1 MLTCRLV
8 STVQRLGQSV
18 PHLNPSTSQ
27 SSDAVTNKRSLEVRE
42 NLRVLDRRNW
52 WHWWNTV
59 LVIMLLTG
67 AIAALTLPKILSNK
81 EISSQLQIEIAV
93 RGLLGVV
100 LIFNIY
106 MLYQQHL
113 LARLRNYLSS
123 QMEVATEQRVRAEAF
138 YELAILDP
146 LTGLYNRRFS
156 EEKLRTEIA
165 RADRCGNP
173 LVVILLDLDNFK
185 DINDR
190 YGHSAGDLILQ
201 EFARRL
207 SKGTR
212 GSDVAV
218 RLGGDEF
225 LVILPECP
233 PEKIDIVL
241 SRLTEFEVETGQDRI
256 PVSSSRGWAQYELA
270 DTAEQLIRRADEALY
285 ANKAMRFSHTSH
297 NADRSLT

>member
-1 MLTCRLV
+1 MTTNGNSASLGETTNDRSQEV
-8 STVQRLGQSV
+8 RQRLR
-18 PHLNPSTSQ
+18 L
-27 SSDAVTNKRSLEVRE
+27 
-42 NLRVLDRRNW
+42 LDRKNW

-59 LVIMLLTG
+59 LVIMLLMGGIG
-67 AIAALTLPKILSNK
+67 ALSLPRILSDK
-81 EISSQLQIEIAV
+81 DISSQVDIETAV

-113 LARLRNYLSS
+113 LGLLRKYLSN
-123 QMEVATEQRVRAEAF
+123 QMEVATEQRVRAEAY

-146 LTGLYNRRFS
+146 LTGLYNRRYS
-156 EEKLRTEIA
+156 EEKLASEIA

-190 YGHSAGDLILQ
+190 YGHCAGDIVLK

-225 LVILPECP
+225 LVILPDCP
-233 PEKIDIVL
+233 PEKIGIVM
-241 SRLTEFEVETGQDRI
+241 SRLAEFEVETAEETI
-256 PVSSSRGWAQYELA
+256 EVSSSRGWAQYKPA
-270 DTAEQLIRRADEALY
+270 DTAEKLMNRADASLY
-285 ANKAMRFSHTSH
+285 ENKALRLTRGSL
-297 NADRSLT
+297 NDDADRESNPTVIDRSTIKIG

>member
-1 MLTCRLV
+1 MTTTRKI
-8 STVQRLGQSV
+8 
-18 PHLNPSTSQ
+18 P
-27 SSDAVTNKRSLEVRE
+27 SSDAAISDRSHEVRQR
-42 NLRVLDRRNW
+42 LRVLDRRNW

-59 LVIMLLTG
+59 LVIMLLMG
-67 AIAALTLPKILSNK
+67 AIGALSLLKILSDK
-81 EISSQLQIEIAV
+81 DLSSQLEIETAV

-100 LIFNIY
+100 LIFNMY

-113 LARLRNYLSS
+113 LGLLRKYLSN
-123 QMEVATEQRVRAEAF
+123 QMEVATEQRVRAEAY

-146 LTGLYNRRFS
+146 LTGLYNRRYS
-156 EEKLRTEIA
+156 EEKLASEIA

-173 LVVILLDLDNFK
+173 LVVVLLDLDNFK

-190 YGHSAGDLILQ
+190 YGYCAGDFVLK

-225 LVILPECP
+225 LVILPDCP
-233 PEKIDIVL
+233 PEKIGIVL
-241 SRLTEFEVETGQDRI
+241 SRLAEFDVETGQDMI
-256 PVSSSRGWAQYELA
+256 AVSSSRGWAQYEPA
-270 DTAEQLIRRADEALY
+270 DTAEKLMNRADESLY
-285 ANKAMRFSHTSH
+285 ENKAMRFTRTSL
-297 NADRSLT
+297 NDGAARPSDPPEINRTTIKIG

>member
-1 MLTCRLV
+1 MNLSKLQ
-8 STVQRLGQSV
+8 STDAAT
-18 PHLNPSTSQ
+18 NE
-27 SSDAVTNKRSLEVRE
+27 SSHKIRR
-42 NLRVLDRRNW
+42 NLRVLDRKNW

-59 LVIMLLTG
+59 LVIMLLMG
-67 AIAALTLPKILSNK
+67 AVATLSLPEILSNK
-81 EISSQLQIEIAV
+81 DLSSQQEIEIAV

-113 LARLRNYLSS
+113 LGRLRNYLSS
-123 QMEVATEQRVRAEAF
+123 QMEIATEQRVRAEAF
-138 YELAILDP
+138 YELAILDS

-156 EEKLRTEIA
+156 DEQLRSEIA

-173 LVVILLDLDNFK
+173 LVVLLLDLDNFK

-190 YGHSAGDLILQ
+190 YGHSAGDLVLK

-233 PEKIDIVL
+233 PEKVGIVL
-241 SRLTEFEVETGQDRI
+241 SRVKDFEVEMGQDRI
-256 PVSSSRGWAQYELA
+256 PVSSSRGWAQYELG
-270 DTAEQLIRRADEALY
+270 DTAQELMDRADKALY
-285 ANKAMRFSHTSH
+285 ANKAMR
-297 NADRSLT
+297 LTQAFQR

>member
-1 MLTCRLV
+1 MTTNGN
-8 STVQRLGQSV
+8 SASLGGTT
-18 PHLNPSTSQ
+18 NDRSQ
-27 SSDAVTNKRSLEVRE
+27 EVR
-42 NLRVLDRRNW
+42 LRLRLLDRKNW

-59 LVIMLLTG
+59 LVIMLLMGGIG
-67 AIAALTLPKILSNK
+67 ALSLPRILSDK
-81 EISSQLQIEIAV
+81 DLSSQVEIETAV

-113 LARLRNYLSS
+113 LGLLRRYLSN
-123 QMEVATEQRVRAEAF
+123 QMEVATEQRVRAEAY

-146 LTGLYNRRFS
+146 LTGLYNRRYS
-156 EEKLRTEIA
+156 EEKLASEIA

-190 YGHSAGDLILQ
+190 YGHCAGDIVLK

-225 LVILPECP
+225 LVILPDCP
-233 PEKIDIVL
+233 PEKIGIVM
-241 SRLTEFEVETGQDRI
+241 SRLAEFEVETAEETI
-256 PVSSSRGWAQYELA
+256 EVSSSRGWAQYEPA
-270 DTAEQLIRRADEALY
+270 DTAEKLMNRADESLY
-285 ANKAMRFSHTSH
+285 ENKALRLTRGSL
-297 NADRSLT
+297 NDDADRDSNPTVIDRSTIKIG

>member
-1 MLTCRLV
+1 MTTTRNI
-8 STVQRLGQSV
+8 
-18 PHLNPSTSQ
+18 P
-27 SSDAVTNKRSLEVRE
+27 SSDAAIGDRSHEVRQR
-42 NLRVLDRRNW
+42 LRVLDRRNW

-59 LVIMLLTG
+59 LVIMLLMG
-67 AIAALTLPKILSNK
+67 AIGALSLPKILSDK
-81 EISSQLQIEIAV
+81 DLSSQEEIETAV

-100 LIFNIY
+100 LIFNMY

-113 LARLRNYLSS
+113 LGLLRKYLSN
-123 QMEVATEQRVRAEAF
+123 QMEVATEQRVRAEAY

-146 LTGLYNRRFS
+146 LTGLYNRRYS
-156 EEKLRTEIA
+156 EEKLASEIA

-173 LVVILLDLDNFK
+173 LVVVLLDLDNFK

-190 YGHSAGDLILQ
+190 YGHCAGDFVLK

-225 LVILPECP
+225 LVILPDCP
-233 PEKIDIVL
+233 PEKIGIVL
-241 SRLTEFEVETGQDRI
+241 SRLAEFEVETAQDMI
-256 PVSSSRGWAQYELA
+256 AVSSSRGWAQYEPA
-270 DTAEQLIRRADEALY
+270 DTAEKLMNRADESLY
-285 ANKAMRFSHTSH
+285 ENKAMRFARTSLH
-297 NADRSLT
+297 DGAARPSDPPEINRTTIKIG

>member
-1 MLTCRLV
+1 MTANHDNSPLAGTTNDRSQEV
-8 STVQRLGQSV
+8 RQRLR
-18 PHLNPSTSQ
+18 L
-27 SSDAVTNKRSLEVRE
+27 
-42 NLRVLDRRNW
+42 LDRRNW

-59 LVIMLLTG
+59 LVIMLLMG
-67 AIAALTLPKILSNK
+67 AIGALSLPKILSDK
-81 EISSQLQIEIAV
+81 DLSSQLEIETAV

-113 LARLRNYLSS
+113 LGLLRKYLSN
-123 QMEVATEQRVRAEAF
+123 QMEVATEQRVRAEAY

-146 LTGLYNRRFS
+146 LTGLYNRRYS
-156 EEKLRTEIA
+156 EEKLAGEIA

-173 LVVILLDLDNFK
+173 LVIILLDLDNFK

-190 YGHSAGDLILQ
+190 YGHCAGDFVLK

-225 LVILPECP
+225 LIILPDCP
-233 PEKIDIVL
+233 PEKIGIVL
-241 SRLTEFEVETGQDRI
+241 SRLAEFEVETGQETI
-256 PVSSSRGWAQYELA
+256 KVSSSRGWAQYEPA
-270 DTAEQLIRRADEALY
+270 DTAEKLMKRADDSLY
-285 ANKAMRFSHTSH
+285 ENKAMRFTRTSFH
-297 NADRSLT
+297 DDGTRPGDSPELNRSIIKVG

>member
-1 MLTCRLV
+1 
-8 STVQRLGQSV
+8 
-18 PHLNPSTSQ
+18 
-27 SSDAVTNKRSLEVRE
+27 
-42 NLRVLDRRNW
+42 
-52 WHWWNTV
+52 
-59 LVIMLLTG
+59 MLLIG
-67 AIAALTLPKILSNK
+67 AIVAISLPTILTDNNF
-81 EISSQLQIEIAV
+81 SSRQELGIAV

-113 LARLRNYLSS
+113 LGRLRNYLSS
-123 QMEVATEQRVRAEAF
+123 QMEVATEQRVRAESL

-185 DINDR
+185 DINDH
-190 YGHSAGDLILQ
+190 YGHSTGDFVLQ

-207 SKGTR
+207 IKGTR

-233 PEKIDIVL
+233 PEKIGIVL
-241 SRLTEFEVETGQDRI
+241 SRLTEFEVQTGQDRI

-270 DTAEQLIRRADEALY
+270 DTAEQLIKRADEALY
-285 ANKAMRFSHTSH
+285 VNKEMRFSHTSL
-297 NADRSLT
+297 NADRSRPNDSR

>member
-1 MLTCRLV
+1 MNLSPL
-8 STVQRLGQSV
+8 
-18 PHLNPSTSQ
+18 Q
-27 SSDAVTNKRSLEVRE
+27 SSDPATNESSLKIRQS
-42 NLRVLDRRNW
+42 LRLLDRKNW

-59 LVIMLLTG
+59 LVILLLMG
-67 AIAALTLPKILSNK
+67 AIAALSLPQILVDK
-81 EISSQLQIEIAV
+81 DLSSQLQIEIAV

-113 LARLRNYLSS
+113 LRRLRNNLSS
-123 QMEVATEQRVRAEAF
+123 QMEIATEQRVRAEAF

-156 EEKLRTEIA
+156 EEHLRIEMA
-165 RADRCGNP
+165 RADRSGTP
-173 LVVILLDLDNFK
+173 LVVLLLDLDNFK
-185 DINDR
+185 GINDG
-190 YGHSAGDLILQ
+190 YGHSVGDLVLK

-207 SKGTR
+207 GKGTR

-233 PEKIDIVL
+233 PEKVDTVL
-241 SRLTEFEVETGQDRI
+241 SRLTDFAVETGQDRI
-256 PVSSSRGWAQYELA
+256 PVSSSRGWAQYKLD
-270 DTAEQLIRRADEALY
+270 DTAEQLLKRADEALY
-285 ANKAMRFSHTSH
+285 ANKAMRFSHVPQ
-297 NADRSLT
+297 R

>member
-1 MLTCRLV
+1 
-8 STVQRLGQSV
+8 
-18 PHLNPSTSQ
+18 LNLSTSQ
-27 SSDAVTNKRSLEVRE
+27 SSDAATNQSSLEVRQS
-42 NLRVLDRRNW
+42 LRVLDRKNW
-52 WHWWNTV
+52 WHWWNTA
-59 LVIMLLTG
+59 LVIMLLMGGIG
-67 AIAALTLPKILSNK
+67 ALSLPKILSDK
-81 EISSQLQIEIAV
+81 DLSSQLQIEIAV

-113 LARLRNYLSS
+113 LGRLRIYLSD

-165 RADRCGNP
+165 SADRRGNQ
-173 LVVILLDLDNFK
+173 LVVLLLDLDNFK

-190 YGHSAGDLILQ
+190 YGHSAGDFVLQ
-201 EFARRL
+201 EFARRV

-233 PEKIDIVL
+233 PEKIGIVL
-241 SRLTEFEVETGQDRI
+241 SRLTEFEIESGADRI
-256 PVSSSRGWAQYELA
+256 LVSSSRGWAQYELA
-270 DTAEQLIRRADEALY
+270 DTVEHLLKRADEALY
-285 ANKAMRFSHTSH
+285 ANKALRFSHTSV
-297 NADRSLT
+297 NADRSRSNNSL

>member
-1 MLTCRLV
+1 MTTNHNGASADAATNDRSQEV
-8 STVQRLGQSV
+8 RQRLR
-18 PHLNPSTSQ
+18 L
-27 SSDAVTNKRSLEVRE
+27 
-42 NLRVLDRRNW
+42 LDRKNW

-59 LVIMLLTG
+59 LVVMLLMGGIG
-67 AIAALTLPKILSNK
+67 ALSLPRILSDK
-81 EISSQLQIEIAV
+81 DLSSQVEIETAV

-113 LARLRNYLSS
+113 LGLLRKYLSN
-123 QMEVATEQRVRAEAF
+123 QMEVATEQRVRAEAY

-146 LTGLYNRRFS
+146 LTGLYNRRYS
-156 EEKLRTEIA
+156 EEKLASEIA

-190 YGHSAGDLILQ
+190 YGHCAGDFVLK
-201 EFARRL
+201 EFAHRL

-225 LVILPECP
+225 LVILPDCP
-233 PEKIDIVL
+233 PEKIGIVL
-241 SRLTEFEVETGQDRI
+241 SRLAEFEVETAQETI
-256 PVSSSRGWAQYELA
+256 EVSSSRGWAQCEPA
-270 DTAEQLIRRADEALY
+270 DNAEKLMNRADASLY
-285 ANKAMRFSHTSH
+285 ENKAMRLTRASLEDGAARPCDSTET
-297 NADRSLT
+297 NRSTIKIG